1 MDKIIQFP
9 QVNQASIKEARSVR
23 SSIPSYSMLSG
34 SEYTASQIRKLL
46 QQLFPHRKLVLSQFT
61 FFCHSGVSAPSGASV
76 RRGRRC
82 FKLPD
87 ILPMAALL
95 GVKEEGIPYKNV
107 EQLPQMIRDNSERIF
122 EAGPGTTISGYRNKL
137 SLLFP
142 GDSWQASAVEDFLN
156 HQITSPGEEKL
167 FWSFDVG
174 EMARQLLV
182 VAQEERR
189 YLRAA

>member
-1 MDKIIQFP
+1 MDKILQFP
-9 QVNQASIKEARSVR
+9 QIVQALPNESRGTKISV
-23 SSIPSYSMLSG
+23 PSYSMLAG

-107 EQLPQMIRDNSERIF
+107 EQLPQMIRDNSDRIF
-122 EAGPGTTISGYRNKL
+122 EAGPGTAISGYGNKL

-142 GDSWQASAVEDFLN
+142 GDSWQGSAVEDFLN
-156 HQITSPGEEKL
+156 HEVSSPGEEKL

-174 EMARQLLV
+174 EMSRQLLV